1 MGSATGPLET
11 VEDAIENMP
20 RYVRRVFEATQTVD
34 NTVKKLFSHARLPFT
49 IVWRW
54 QAEDLRQ
61 KTYQALDRA
70 VSLSIAENLI
80 RRNAEIFGEN
90 QDGQ

>member
-1 MGSATGPLET
+1 MNSTGPLET
-11 VEDAIENMP
+11 VGDARDNMP
-20 RYVRRVFEATQTVD
+20 RYVRQVLDAAQDVD
-34 NTVKKLFSHARLPFT
+34 NFVKDLFNRWYLPFT

-54 QAEDLRQ
+54 QANDLRR

-80 RRNAEIFGEN
+80 RRNAEIFGDKP
-90 QDGQ
+90 DGK

>member
-1 MGSATGPLET
+1 MSSTGPLET
-11 VEDAIENMP
+11 VGDARDNMP
-20 RYVRRVFEATQTVD
+20 RYVRQVLDAAQDVD
-34 NTVKKLFSHARLPFT
+34 NFVKDLFNRWYLPFT

-54 QAEDLRQ
+54 QANDLRR

-80 RRNAEIFGEN
+80 RRNAEIFGDKP
-90 QDGQ
+90 DGK